1 MRVLIAEDEA
11 VSRRLLEAAL
21 SRWGYQVSIAVDGAE
36 AWKVMQE
43 PDSPMLVVLDW
54 LMPGFDG
61 LELCRRARR
70 HARLNSAYILLL
82 TSRTAKEDIVQGLE
96 AGADDYVTKPF
107 DTSELRARIQVGAR
121 LVSLQSALAER
132 VRELE
137 GALSHVKQLH
147 GLLPICCYCK
157 KIRDDKNYWHQV
169 ETYVASHADVRFSHG
184 ICPECSA
191 RLKEQLERGDTGQAH
206 A

>member
-1 MRVLIAEDEA
+1 MKVLIAEDEA
-11 VSRRLLEAAL
+11 VSRRLLEGAL
-21 SRWGYQVSIAVDGAE
+21 SRWGYQVLIAADGAE
-36 AWKVMQE
+36 AWKILQE
-43 PDSPMLVVLDW
+43 PESPMLIVLDW
-54 LMPGFDG
+54 LMPGLEG
-61 LELCRRARR
+61 VELCRRARQD
-70 HARLNSAYILLL
+70 ARLTSAYILLL

-107 DTSELRARIQVGAR
+107 DTAELRARIQVGAR

-169 ETYVASHADVRFSHG
+169 ESYVANHADVRFSHG
-184 ICPECSA
+184 ICPDCSVK
-191 RLKEQLERGDTGQAH
+191 LKEQIERG
-206 A
+206 

>member
-1 MRVLIAEDEA
+1 MKVLIAEDEP
-11 VSRRLLEAAL
+11 VSRRLLEGAL
-21 SRWGYQVSIAVDGAE
+21 SRWGYNVLIAADGLE
-36 AWKVMQE
+36 AWKILQH
-43 PDSPMLVVLDW
+43 PDSPMLIVLDW
-54 LMPGFDG
+54 LMPGLDG
-61 LELCRRARR
+61 VELCRRARQE
-70 HARLNSAYILLL
+70 ARLSSAYILLL

-107 DTSELRARIQVGAR
+107 DTAELRARIQVGAR

-169 ETYVASHADVRFSHG
+169 ESYVASHADVRFSHG
-184 ICPECSA
+184 ICPDCGA
-191 RLKEQLERGDTGQAH
+191 KLKEQLDRG
-206 A
+206 